1 MGIRPIRG
9 KKEYMFEGL
18 RLFKAADWQG
28 GKIDGTMNTL
38 HAVLHT
44 PFSSTIGNSFLAMV
58 GAYAIVVMLFA
69 TEDAVSYIGAMS

>member
-1 MGIRPIRG
+1 
-9 KKEYMFEGL
+9 MFEGL
-18 RLFKAADWQG
+18 RQFKATDWEG

-69 TEDAVSYIGAMS
+69 TQNAVNYIGSMS

>member
-1 MGIRPIRG
+1 MGIKPVRA
-9 KKEYMFEGL
+9 KKEYMFDQL

-38 HAVLHT
+38 HAVLYT

-69 TEDAVSYIGAMS
+69 TENAVSYIGAMS

>member
-1 MGIRPIRG
+1 
-9 KKEYMFEGL
+9 MFDRL
-18 RLFKAADWQG
+18 RLFKATDWEG

-58 GAYAIVVMLFA
+58 GAYAIVVMVFA
-69 TEDAVSYIGAMS
+69 TQNAVNYIGSMS